1 MSDPLRFPAD
11 PPRIAV
17 APRLFAGACDAA
29 GAWRRQQLFFEQT
42 LLERLLAAGAL
53 IVGTCLPRSAAL
65 ARRVAQAYADDCDG
79 LVLQG
84 GTNLGAGP
92 AREELTA
99 LDHARDR
106 FEYDLLAAFV
116 AADKPVIGIC
126 RGMQL
131 INVAFG
137 GTLQALPEVRATHH
151 SDPAIYH
158 GHSHAVELVAA
169 GYLAGLYEAQRGVVS
184 SAHRQATLRI
194 GAGLD
199 VEAVCLVDAQ
209 VEAIRSTAHRY
220 VVGVQWHPEFDHAAQ
235 GRLCGARLLRDFVAN
250 ARIG

>member
-1 MSDPLRFPAD
+1 MSDPPRFPAD

-29 GAWRRQQLFFEQT
+29 GAWRRHQVFFEQT
-42 LLERLLAAGAL
+42 LLERLLGAGAL
-53 IVGTCLPRSAAL
+53 IVGTCLPRSAAR
-65 ARRVAQAYADDCDG
+65 ARQVAQAYADDCDG

-92 AREELTA
+92 EQDGLTA
-99 LDHARDR
+99 QDQARDR
-106 FEYDLLAAFV
+106 FEYDLLAAFA

-137 GTLQALPEVRATHH
+137 GTLQALPEVQAARH
-151 SDPAIYH
+151 SDPSIYD
-158 GHSHAVELVAA
+158 GHSHAVELAAA
-169 GYLAGLYEAQRGVVS
+169 GYLAGLYEARHGIVS
-184 SAHRQATLRI
+184 SAHRQALLQVGT
-194 GAGLD
+194 GLD
-199 VEAVCLVDAQ
+199 VEAVCRVDAQ

-220 VVGVQWHPEFDHAAQ
+220 VVGVQWHPEFDDAAQ
-235 GRLCGARLLRDFVAN
+235 GRLCGDRLLRDFVAN